1 MYGNLSQKRS
11 KMTMIINNTTNKFFW
26 KKNQKNFSYLLN
38 LCLIAFV
45 IGLLTIT
52 FCQEKQDLKLQSI
65 KINNGWGYVITN
77 SGKIIIRQSVI
88 PVISKSKNF
97 NTEKE
102 ALAVGQLV
110 LKKLKSD
117 NSPTITKN
125 DLILLKIIK

>member
-1 MYGNLSQKRS
+1 
-11 KMTMIINNTTNKFFW
+11 MIINNTTNKFFW